1 MSGQHPVKSS
11 MHRMAPLATVLVLLG
26 PGAALAASPAPD
38 APPAGARTAALSPD
52 PVPTAPTRIAPTRPA
67 PRRSVQV
74 VDPLLSQATPPPLSA
89 VRKPAPAKPRAKK
102 QHATPARIVDVVPLR
117 VDVHRGLGAIGSQ
130 VRDTKFLALAAA
142 ALLAAVFAAASG
154 TALTVFARRS
164 P

>member
-26 PGAALAASPAPD
+26 PGAALAAPPAPD
-38 APPAGARTAALSPD
+38 AAPGSSALSPD
-52 PVPTAPTRIAPTRPA
+52 PVPAAQHRIAPTVPTAA

-74 VDPLLSQATPPPLSA
+74 VEPVLSQATPPPLQPIH
-89 VRKPAPAKPRAKK
+89 KPPPSKAHPQKRR
-102 QHATPARIVDVVPLR
+102 ATPIRVVDVVPLR